1 MSPTICNE
9 PTRRV
14 AHPCGFCKGL
24 PASAGGAFKVERSDT
39 QRRSAFSDF
48 DSHHYSTVME
58 NLYRI
63 VAVLEHPV

>member
-1 MSPTICNE
+1 MSPKICNE
-9 PTRRV
+9 PTPRV
-14 AHPCGFCKGL
+14 AHPCGFCK
-24 PASAGGAFKVERSDT
+24 GGAFKVERSDT